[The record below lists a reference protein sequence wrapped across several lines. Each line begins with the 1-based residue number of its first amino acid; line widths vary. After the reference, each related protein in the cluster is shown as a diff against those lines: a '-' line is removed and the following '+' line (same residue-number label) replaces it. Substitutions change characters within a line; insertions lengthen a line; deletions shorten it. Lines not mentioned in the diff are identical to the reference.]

1 MVVLGQ
7 DYQVVTAV
15 VSVLLDLVL
24 FTVAG
29 HIHFAAEDRFER
41 LQALFGALLVDA
53 GTIVGQFFHAV
64 HYSMVGKGHAAHAV
78 SDSLVY
84 EMRNLGLS
92 VENRVVGVYMQV
104 NEIFHNGVKNMFL
117 AVKVTDN

>member
-15 VSVLLDLVL
+15 VTVLLDLVL

-104 NEIFHNGVKNMFL
+104 NEIFHNGAKNMFL